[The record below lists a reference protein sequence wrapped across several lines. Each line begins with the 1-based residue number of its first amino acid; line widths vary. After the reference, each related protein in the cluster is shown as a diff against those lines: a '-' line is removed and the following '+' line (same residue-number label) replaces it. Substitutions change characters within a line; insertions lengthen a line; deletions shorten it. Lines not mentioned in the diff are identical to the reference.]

1 MKSERGFL
9 GQEGSDSWCISRN
22 DNIVFLGINGETFS
36 FGKND
41 YQYLRNFAGAIMKI
55 TEDDDE

>member
-9 GQEGSDSWCISRN
+9 GQEGSDSWCLHRSE
-22 DNIVFLGINGETFS
+22 NIVFVGINGDTFS

-41 YQYLRNFAGAIMKI
+41 YPYLRDFAEAIMKI
-55 TEDDDE
+55 TEDDDD